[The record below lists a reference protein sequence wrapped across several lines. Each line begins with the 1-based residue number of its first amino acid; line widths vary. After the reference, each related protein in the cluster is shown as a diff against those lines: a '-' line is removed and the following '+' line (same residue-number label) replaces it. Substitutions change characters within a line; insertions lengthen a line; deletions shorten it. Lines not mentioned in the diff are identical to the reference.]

1 MGIKKSLSGLV
12 LWGKGTPAWQPERWE
27 SYLQSQWSWVQ
38 GKYPQVTVFY
48 FIIIKIILLLFPCQC
63 YCLLICIVLRVSLLK
78 QRNVW
83 VCKWRFV
90 RNRNKAIYQGQTIN
104 LMFPPPHLWRTFL
117 PAEHTLG
124 GGRCV
129 FPHPRCT
136 WDWHPHS
143 PLCEKGDFMSD
154 MPSDKNKDCSPILTT
169 GTSKQ
174 PAKGNMTQR
183 REPNFEVRYIE
194 NWVQILPLSLSVWH
208 CTRQY
213 KVSDPQFPHLKYSQ
227 QSQ

>member
-48 FIIIKIILLLFPCQC
+48 FIIIKIILLQFPCQW

-124 GGRCV
+124 GGAEVSFLIPDAPGTDIRTHLCV
-129 FPHPRCT
+129 RKGTLCLTCHQTKIKTAAQYWLLGPQSNLQKAI
-136 WDWHPHS
+136 WHRGES
-143 PLCEKGDFMSD
+143 PTLKS
-154 MPSDKNKDCSPILTT
+154 
-169 GTSKQ
+169 GT
-174 PAKGNMTQR
+174 
-183 REPNFEVRYIE
+183 
-194 NWVQILPLSLSVWH
+194 
-208 CTRQY
+208 
-213 KVSDPQFPHLKYSQ
+213 
-227 QSQ
+227 